1 MLHAL
6 LSSTAHRY
14 DITDLEAGTAIY
26 ARVGGH
32 TLMSYGYTALS
43 DPEFETPS
51 NVQPGAP
58 AAVRLWASS
67 DSSIT
72 VHWDHPTVDG
82 GTKYGYVDS
91 YVIDVPQL
99 NTAVLGN
106 GEITLCCF
114 SGTTYE
120 RSLKQCVIA
129 ERSTYTARGT
139 QEEATNATK
148 HVRVV
153 SYGATVV
160 AIRHELVCVDVELL
174 HIIATPTCTPIIWA

>member
-6 LSSTAHRY
+6 KPSAAHRY

-26 ARVGGH
+26 ARVSGH

-43 DPEFETPS
+43 DPEYETPS

-82 GTKYGYVDS
+82 GTKYGYS
-91 YVIDVPQL
+91 CGCVPLL
-99 NTAVLGN
+99 NTSVLAS
-106 GEITLCCF
+106 GENTFFCYDQPPFVENQRECA
-114 SGTTYE
+114 E
-120 RSLKQCVIA
+120 RRKQCCH
-129 ERSTYTARGT
+129 TYSGSRGHCY
-139 QEEATNATK
+139 EPRAGS
-148 HVRVV
+148 
-153 SYGATVV
+153 SYGASL
-160 AIRHELVCVDVELL
+160 ACVCALISVYY
-174 HIIATPTCTPIIWA
+174 CTS